1 MRWAAGHRNFW
12 ILTPLPDTSIPIT
25 GSNRT
30 APPRRPLRGPHAHG
44 VLMRGVLAL
53 ATAAMLQGCVLSA
66 LQDVKGEA
74 SLASSFVRPDD
85 PQEAI
90 GAREHPL
97 VLAKYG
103 GEYRN
108 EEAEKALALVVG
120 RLISVSEDPS
130 RVYKVTILDT
140 PKVNAFALPGGFLY
154 VTRGLL
160 ALANDSSE
168 IAAVIAHEMGH
179 VVANHAILRQEKMS
193 SVQIGE
199 DVVHEVLG
207 DSVAARVALAANQ
220 LKLSDFSREQ
230 ELQADAIGIRMIG
243 RAGFDPFAAAR
254 FLETMQAYQ
263 AFKSGKAAL
272 EDDFTFLSN
281 HPTTPQRISLAQRHA
296 RFFGAPGVGERERGR
311 YLTGI
316 DGLLY
321 GDTADEGY
329 VRGRVFSHS
338 GLGITFTVPEG
349 TRIDN
354 QPKAIIVTGP
364 GEAAT
369 RFDAAVLNRWQGLES
384 YLKSGWVNGLREDT
398 IAIGETATGLPVA
411 AADAQAEGWD
421 FRIKVIRIGNQVYRF
436 ITAAPAGQ
444 AMIASVSDTITDTFR
459 QLTDGERKALAPLRL
474 KIVTV
479 APGES
484 LGQLAA
490 RMKGTDEPVKLL
502 RLLNGLG
509 PGELPEPGSRVKIVS
524 DS

>member
-1 MRWAAGHRNFW
+1 MLAA
-12 ILTPLPDTSIPIT
+12 
-25 GSNRT
+25 
-30 APPRRPLRGPHAHG
+30 
-44 VLMRGVLAL
+44 AL
-53 ATAAMLQGCVLSA
+53 ALQGCVLSA
-66 LQDVKGEA
+66 LQDVKSET
-74 SLASSFVRPDD
+74 SLSSSFVRPDD

-108 EEAEKALALVVG
+108 AEAEKALALVVG
-120 RLISVSEDPS
+120 RLISVSDDPS

-179 VVANHAILRQEKMS
+179 VIANHAILRQEKMS
-193 SVQIGE
+193 SAQLGE

-207 DSVAARVALAANQ
+207 NTVAARVALAANQ

-263 AFKSGKAAL
+263 SFKSGKAAL
-272 EDDFTFLSN
+272 DDDFTFLSN
-281 HPTTPQRISLAQRHA
+281 HPTTPQRIKLAQRHA
-296 RFFGAPGVGERERGR
+296 RFFGAPGIGERERER

-321 GDTADEGY
+321 GDAADEGY
-329 VRGRVFSHS
+329 VRGRVFSHAR
-338 GLGITFTVPEG
+338 LGITFTVPEG

-369 RFDAAVLNRWQGLES
+369 RFDAAVLGRWHSLED

-398 IAIGETATGLPVA
+398 VSAGTTATGLPLA
-411 AADAQAEGWD
+411 SADAQAEGWD
-421 FRIKVIRIGNQVYRF
+421 FRIKVIRIEKQVYRF

-444 AMIASVSDTITDTFR
+444 GMIAGVSDAITDTFR
-459 QLTDGERKALAPLRL
+459 QLNDTERKALAPLRL
-474 KIVTV
+474 HVVTV
-479 APGES
+479 GQGES

-490 RMKGTDEPVKLL
+490 RMKGTDEPLKLL

-509 PGELPEPGSRVKIVS
+509 PADLPEPGSKVKIVS
-524 DS
+524 DG